1 MASLAFRLSGFIPS
15 PHGLD
20 ELLVLGVLGVELGEL
35 VRLNIGSDIESGE
48 SLLATDEEST
58 TDERVVGATVDGSST
73 EDVLAGALKTGEEAT
88 DLVVAH
94 EGEGKL
100 VVVLVVHS
108 PEGVLLEVDVL
119 PEPGKGNLA
128 GLLVG
133 VLALEVVNLEGGAA
147 EGLDGVL
154 GLGGLGSLILIV
166 VLGGSSL
173 GLGGLLG
180 LLSLGGGLLLGGLV
194 GDGLL
199 DELELLGNVRVDGLV
214 GDSLEPT
221 GDVGVVAAPLLVEE
235 VLEAAG
241 DDAGSEDVGK
251 SEALTNE
258 VGVDEE
264 VVLKG
269 TDSLGGGLLGG
280 VDGLLV
286 VGVTADQRAEPA
298 TEGGE
303 DLSVGKGHP
312 SEDGGV
318 VLLGLAEESGLLVL
332 GGDYGNGNALGEDVA
347 VGTLEGGDL
356 AELVELEVLG
366 LDTLGR
372 LGVNDVKVEAVGLCD
387 GQQGGEGMDEDVK
400 NKSGGVEFGT
410 AAAAIV
416 QRPATATYSRRSL
429 RSTIME
435 LGALRSGLRAAIASF
450 RQPATRRFPVSQPQ
464 FRRLASTT
472 TDQPLGDI
480 RAAPP
485 IDFSNK
491 RDAAA
496 EETAEDDDM
505 EGGRS
510 IAAYAAMMDRL
521 RIIPASP
528 SYFTG
533 KPDFTDDLLNLENLL
548 RKYQTLPVLPTGHAP
563 RIAWKTLAQYKMGSN
578 EPVKAARY
586 TKILQVLQRLNYIHP
601 NLMPDEVAYALRRY
615 MRDVQPFHNQ
625 PKPGVV
631 DEYGRARGVGRR
643 KSSNAVA
650 YLVEGEGECLINGK
664 PLTQAFGRLHDR
676 ESALW
681 ALKVTERVDKYNV
694 WCVARGGGTTGQADA
709 IALAVSKALMVHEPL
724 LKPALRR
731 AGVVTRDPRRVERK
745 KPGKLKARKMPA
757 WVKR

>member
-1 MASLAFRLSGFIPS
+1 
-15 PHGLD
+15 
-20 ELLVLGVLGVELGEL
+20 
-35 VRLNIGSDIESGE
+35 
-48 SLLATDEEST
+48 
-58 TDERVVGATVDGSST
+58 
-73 EDVLAGALKTGEEAT
+73 
-88 DLVVAH
+88 
-94 EGEGKL
+94 
-100 VVVLVVHS
+100 
-108 PEGVLLEVDVL
+108 
-119 PEPGKGNLA
+119 
-128 GLLVG
+128 
-133 VLALEVVNLEGGAA
+133 
-147 EGLDGVL
+147 
-154 GLGGLGSLILIV
+154 
-166 VLGGSSL
+166 
-173 GLGGLLG
+173 
-180 LLSLGGGLLLGGLV
+180 
-194 GDGLL
+194 
-199 DELELLGNVRVDGLV
+199 
-214 GDSLEPT
+214 
-221 GDVGVVAAPLLVEE
+221 
-235 VLEAAG
+235 
-241 DDAGSEDVGK
+241 
-251 SEALTNE
+251 
-258 VGVDEE
+258 
-264 VVLKG
+264 
-269 TDSLGGGLLGG
+269 
-280 VDGLLV
+280 
-286 VGVTADQRAEPA
+286 
-298 TEGGE
+298 
-303 DLSVGKGHP
+303 
-312 SEDGGV
+312 
-318 VLLGLAEESGLLVL
+318 
-332 GGDYGNGNALGEDVA
+332 
-347 VGTLEGGDL
+347 
-356 AELVELEVLG
+356 
-366 LDTLGR
+366 
-372 LGVNDVKVEAVGLCD
+372 
-387 GQQGGEGMDEDVK
+387 
-400 NKSGGVEFGT
+400 
-410 AAAAIV
+410 
-416 QRPATATYSRRSL
+416 
-429 RSTIME
+429 ME

-485 IDFSNK
+485 IDFSNR

-586 TKILQVLQRLNYIHP
+586 TKILQVLQRLNYIHS

-650 YLVEGEGECLINGK
+650 YLVEGEGECLVNGK

-681 ALKVTERVDKYNV
+681 ALKVTERMDKYNV

-731 AGVVTRDPRRVERK
+731 GMLSLYFELLATVILTLLSSWCRHKRSSSRREK
-745 KPGKLKARKMPA
+745 EARKAQGSQDACLGQALIVYYYYIFPIHCISVQNYLIFSFSA
-757 WVKR
+757 IAVTWNRISLGTNQDSQSLRLGLCFCACSQSSLFGNFSNHPSSLLTLPTSK

>member
-1 MASLAFRLSGFIPS
+1 MAS

-20 ELLVLGVLGVELGEL
+20 ELLVLGVLRVELLEL
-35 VRLNIGSDIESGE
+35 VRLDIGSNVEGGE
-48 SLLATDEEST
+48 SLLATDKEGT
-58 TDERVVGATVDGSST
+58 TDERVVGATVDGSGT
-73 EDVLAGALKTGEEAT
+73 EDVLAGSLKTGEETT

-108 PEGVLLEVDVL
+108 PEGVLLEVNVL
-119 PEPGKGNLA
+119 PEPGKGDLA

-133 VLALEVVNLEGGAA
+133 VLALEFVNLEGGAA
-147 EGLDGVL
+147 ESLDGVL
-154 GLGGLGSLILIV
+154 GLGGGRGLLLIV

-235 VLEAAG
+235 VLEATG

-286 VGVTADQRAEPA
+286 VGVTTDQRAEPA

-303 DLSVGKGHP
+303 NLSVGKGHP

-356 AELVELEVLG
+356 AELVELEVLS

-387 GQQGGEGMDEDVK
+387 GQQGGGT
-400 NKSGGVEFGT
+400 GVT
-410 AAAAIV
+410 
-416 QRPATATYSRRSL
+416 L
-429 RSTIME
+429 RKESTIME

-496 EETAEDDDM
+496 EENAEDDDM

-681 ALKVTERVDKYNV
+681 ALKVTERMDKYNV

>member
-1 MASLAFRLSGFIPS
+1 MAS

-20 ELLVLGVLGVELGEL
+20 ELLVLGVLGVELLEL
-35 VRLNIGSDIESGE
+35 VRLDIGSDVEGGE
-48 SLLATDEEST
+48 SLLATDKEGT
-58 TDERVVGATVDGSST
+58 TDERVVGATVDGSGT
-73 EDVLAGALKTGEEAT
+73 EDVLAGSLKTGEETT

-119 PEPGKGNLA
+119 PEPGKGDLA
-128 GLLVG
+128 GLLVR
-133 VLALEVVNLEGGAA
+133 VLALELVNLESGAA
-147 EGLDGVL
+147 ESLDGVL
-154 GLGGLGSLILIV
+154 GLGGGRGLLLIV

-173 GLGGLLG
+173 GLGGLLR

-199 DELELLGNVRVDGLV
+199 NEFELLGNVRVDGLV

-318 VLLGLAEESGLLVL
+318 VLLGLAEEGGLLVL
-332 GGDYGNGNALGEDVA
+332 GSDCMRIAVSPLSQIDWAACFVQKGGEVCGCRNWQRTVDGNGNALGEDVA

-387 GQQGGEGMDEDVK
+387 GQQGGGT
-400 NKSGGVEFGT
+400 GVT
-410 AAAAIV
+410 
-416 QRPATATYSRRSL
+416 L
-429 RSTIME
+429 RKESTIME

-496 EETAEDDDM
+496 EENAEDDDM

-664 PLTQAFGRLHDR
+664 PLTKAFGRLHDR

-681 ALKVTERVDKYNV
+681 ALKVTERMDKYNV

>member
-1 MASLAFRLSGFIPS
+1 MASALLEHLTICPLLALRLSRFVPG

-20 ELLVLGVLGVELGEL
+20 ELLVLGVLGVELLEL
-35 VRLNIGSDIESGE
+35 VRLDIGSDVEGGE
-48 SLLATDEEST
+48 SLLATDKEGT
-58 TDERVVGATVDGSST
+58 TDERVVGATVDGSGT
-73 EDVLAGALKTGEEAT
+73 EDVLAGSLKTGEETT

-119 PEPGKGNLA
+119 PEPGKGDLA

-133 VLALEVVNLEGGAA
+133 VLALELVNLEGGAA
-147 EGLDGVL
+147 ESLDGVL
-154 GLGGLGSLILIV
+154 GLGGGRGLLLIV

-180 LLSLGGGLLLGGLV
+180 LLSLGSGLLLGGLV

-235 VLEAAG
+235 VLEATG

-312 SEDGGV
+312 SEDGGGRASV
-318 VLLGLAEESGLLVL
+318 CGCRNWQRTV
-332 GGDYGNGNALGEDVA
+332 DGNGNALGEDVA

-387 GQQGGEGMDEDVK
+387 GQQGGGT
-400 NKSGGVEFGT
+400 GVT
-410 AAAAIV
+410 
-416 QRPATATYSRRSL
+416 L
-429 RSTIME
+429 RKDSAIME

-485 IDFSNK
+485 IDFSNR

-681 ALKVTERVDKYNV
+681 ALKVTERMDKYNV